1 MPKKSYQKHFKKE
14 KYEQLSLNTKLQCF
28 HLYQMQINFLW
39 SEDNILTGKRSV
51 NLIQNQS
58 YKMKSDK
65 NLNRSPELAKWV
77 VIKVQLYA
85 GCFSHHLIR

>member
-1 MPKKSYQKHFKKE
+1 MSKYTLIQSNAKKHSYQKHLKKE

-65 NLNRSPELAKWV
+65 N
-77 VIKVQLYA
+77 
-85 GCFSHHLIR
+85 